1 MAKIVPYKFVNP
13 GSSGV
18 KTLSSTGPRTFLLAT
33 NKIGKTV
40 TGLGAIAKDIHAI
53 SLARTKN
60 DKLQEKAE
68 RRKLRRERDQAAEDN
83 MERRNALMGK
93 GIKTPKKP
101 GGKQKS
107 SLDRMMDSLL
117 GGFMGILSTAM
128 KFIAMIGGWMVTKE
142 IMEWMA
148 NPANKKKLEIF
159 LKRTDFVIRKIAS
172 FASGS
177 VTKVLDGFSALVDK
191 DKSFIGR
198 LKGFGTLLVGIVG
211 LGALLNPFG
220 MMDAIL
226 QLLNLDFYRDR
237 GRGRDRGKGK
247 GRSTSTPRGK
257 TPNWKKVTRTSN
269 NVARRFGKNGSRV
282 YRDALKQG
290 LSESQALKRVKR
302 LANKKPGA
310 FRPPPKTSGLTPG
323 TAKTGRVLSRGLQ
336 RGMGRGALKFLGPA
350 NLKLLKGAF
359 KQTFG
364 RIPIFG
370 AILTGLFSI
379 LAGDPW
385 QAALFKTAGAAI
397 GGALGTLIPLPG
409 IGSLIGMMGG
419 EYVGELLYI
428 GFSGG
433 GWKKAGK
440 KLREDLVGLFNN
452 FTKMLGWIKN
462 GWTRFYKGIPKFK
475 IPDFP
480 KDPPGLLSKVW
491 GGNKIWTG
499 LKVMMK
505 AMMGP
510 MGFMLGKEVPNTVW
524 MLNLTGNTFP
534 LLHKSFFPTAGT
546 TGQGQVEEGQAI
558 KGEKYSPEDGSDGGD
573 ATGTTQG
580 KGEPIYNKRGRIVG
594 YTGDKNNTTSS
605 SSSAYKS
612 DVKSPFKGKSER
624 QKNRHGTG
632 AIREDHASKP
642 EYQNQW
648 WDFLDVFENKKVHS
662 PSTQGWG
669 PLAPGAGGDAYGD
682 FLNKQ
687 QPKKD
692 KKRAWWDPR
701 GWGSKGPMEGSRSRF
716 KETGGKLLK
725 AYPRL
730 TRKQFFLGKVFKGIS
745 KAVSGVVKGVGKAV
759 SGIMNS
765 PLGSI
770 LGTVVPIVFPA
781 AAPFIYA
788 AQGIS
793 ALSQG
798 NIMGAITAG
807 LGAASGFSTHF
818 GSGKFAAGMD
828 KFFSTGIGG
837 VAKGF
842 LNGGI
847 GGALGGL
854 TKMLPGNVGNFLGNV
869 GGFLR
874 NNPAISGLIGSIP
887 GLSNIPGLSQMFG
900 LDSFGPQGFS
910 PMGLLGNIAD
920 NMGFGSI
927 FRTITGMMG
936 GGGPMAML
944 GGLREMAAE
953 LGVDPAVLGVTSQNK
968 PTFGKHS
975 RGTSQ
980 DYAMQATIEFMPV
993 PMLLEKLVAIE
1004 RPVPI
1009 PKRIPVPV
1017 PQPQQA

>member
-1 MAKIVPYKFVNP
+1 MAKIEAYKFVNP
-13 GSSGV
+13 GGSG
-18 KTLSSTGPRTFLLAT
+18 KSTLSSTMPRTFLLAT

-40 TGLGAIAKDIHAI
+40 SGLGAIAKDIHSI
-53 SLARTKN
+53 SLARMKN
-60 DKLQEKAE
+60 DKLSERVE
-68 RRKLRRERDQAAEDN
+68 RRRLRRERDQAAEDKLE
-83 MERRNALMGK
+83 MDNALMGK
-93 GIKTPKKP
+93 GIVKKP
-101 GGKQKS
+101 KPRGAQKS
-107 SLDRMMDSLL
+107 RLDKLMDSLL
-117 GGFMGILSTAM
+117 GGFTGILATIG
-128 KFIAMIGGWMVTKE
+128 KFFVMIGGWAATKY

-148 NPANKKKLEIF
+148 NPANKQKLQVF
-159 LKRTDFVIRKIAS
+159 LEKTAFVIKKIAS
-172 FASGS
+172 FAEGS
-177 VTKVLDGFSALVDK
+177 VTKVFDGFSALVDK
-191 DKSFIGR
+191 DKSFFGR
-198 LKGFGTLLVGIVG
+198 LKGLGTLLVGIVG

-226 QLLNLDFYRDR
+226 SLLNLDFYRDR
-237 GRGRDRGKGK
+237 GRDRGRGD
-247 GRSTSTPRGK
+247 GRGRGRGRGVDR
-257 TPNWKKVTRTSN
+257 TTRSARTTRTRQASRN
-269 NVARRFGKNGSRV
+269 ARLRYQRRFGSRAARGRFQGQTPRIGGTPAASRV
-282 YRDALKQG
+282 FG
-290 LSESQALKRVKR
+290 
-302 LANKKPGA
+302 
-310 FRPPPKTSGLTPG
+310 
-323 TAKTGRVLSRGLQ
+323 RGLQ
-336 RGMGRGALKFLGPA
+336 RGMGRGALKFLGKA
-350 NLKLLKGAF
+350 NVKLLKGAF

-370 AILTGLFSI
+370 AILTGVFSV

-385 QAALFKTAGAAI
+385 QEALFKTAGAAI
-397 GGALGTLIPLPG
+397 GGALGTLIPIPG

-419 EYVGELLYI
+419 EYLGSLLYI
-428 GFSGG
+428 GFMGG

-452 FTKMLGWIKN
+452 FTKMLVWIKN

-480 KDPPGLLSKVW
+480 KDPPGLLAKVW

-510 MGFMLGKEVPNTVW
+510 MGFMLGKEVPNPVW

-534 LLHKSFFPTAGT
+534 LLHKSFFPTAGS
-546 TGQGQVEEGQAI
+546 TGEGQVEEGQAI
-558 KGEKYSPEDGSDGGD
+558 KGEKYSPEEDGTGGGT
-573 ATGTTQG
+573 TGTTQG
-580 KGEPIYNKRGRIVG
+580 KGQPIYNKRGRIVG

-612 DVKSPFKGKSER
+612 NVKSPFEKSDR
-624 QKNRHGTG
+624 QKARHGTPNVRTDKG
-632 AIREDHASKP
+632 P

-687 QPKKD
+687 KPKEE

-725 AYPRL
+725 SYPRL
-730 TRKQFFLGKVFKGIS
+730 YRKQYFLGKVFKGIS

-765 PLGSI
+765 PLGQV
-770 LGTVVPIVFPA
+770 LGTVVPVVFPA

-842 LNGGI
+842 LSGGI
-847 GGALGGL
+847 GGAIGGL
-854 TKMLPGNVGNFLGNV
+854 TGMLPAGMQKFIGGVGSFMQK
-869 GGFLR
+869 
-874 NNPAISGLIGSIP
+874 NPAIAGLIGSIP
-887 GLSNIPGLSQMFG
+887 GIANVPGLSQMFG
-900 LDSFGPQGFS
+900 LDNFGPQGFS

-936 GGGPMAML
+936 AGGPGAMM

-953 LGVDPAVLGVTSQNK
+953 LGVDPAVLGVIGQNK
-968 PTFGKHS
+968 PTFGRHA

-1004 RPVPI
+1004 KPVPI
-1009 PKRIPVPV
+1009 PKPVPVPV
-1017 PQPQQA
+1017 PQQQQA

>member
-1 MAKIVPYKFVNP
+1 MAKIEAYKFVNP
-13 GSSGV
+13 GGSG
-18 KTLSSTGPRTFLLAT
+18 KSTLSSTMPRTFLLAT

-40 TGLGAIAKDIHAI
+40 SGLGAIAKDIHSI
-53 SLARTKN
+53 SLARMKN
-60 DKLQEKAE
+60 DKLSERVE
-68 RRKLRRERDQAAEDN
+68 RRRLRRERDQAAEDKLE
-83 MERRNALMGK
+83 MDNALMGK
-93 GIKTPKKP
+93 GIVKKP
-101 GGKQKS
+101 KPRGAQKS
-107 SLDRMMDSLL
+107 RLDKLMDSLL
-117 GGFMGILSTAM
+117 GGFTGILASIG
-128 KFIAMIGGWMVTKE
+128 KFFVMIGGWAATKY

-148 NPANKKKLEIF
+148 NPANKQKLQVF
-159 LKRTDFVIRKIAS
+159 LEKTAFVIKKIAS
-172 FASGS
+172 FAEGS
-177 VTKVLDGFSALVDK
+177 VTKVFDGFSALVDK
-191 DKSFIGR
+191 DKSFFGR
-198 LKGFGTLLVGIVG
+198 LKGLGTLLVGIVG

-226 QLLNLDFYRDR
+226 QLLNLDFYRNRGDR
-237 GRGRDRGKGK
+237 GRGRGKS
-247 GRSTSTPRGK
+247 RSTSTTRGK
-257 TPNWKKVTRTSN
+257 TPHWKKITKTSN

-282 YRDALKQG
+282 YRDALRQG

-302 LANKKPGA
+302 LANKKPNA
-310 FRPPPKTSGLTPG
+310 FRPPPKSGLTPG
-323 TAKTGRVLSRGLQ
+323 TAKTGKVFTRGLQ

-370 AILTGLFSI
+370 AILTGVFSV

-385 QAALFKTAGAAI
+385 QEALFKAAGAAI
-397 GGALGTLIPLPG
+397 GGALGTLIPIPG

-419 EYVGELLYI
+419 EYLGSLLYI
-428 GFSGG
+428 GFMGG

-452 FTKMLGWIKN
+452 FTKMLVWIKN

-480 KDPPGLLSKVW
+480 KDPPGLLAKVW

-510 MGFMLGKEVPNTVW
+510 MGFMLGKEVPNPVW

-534 LLHKSFFPTAGT
+534 LLHKSFFPTAGS
-546 TGQGQVEEGQAI
+546 TGEGQVEEGQAI
-558 KGEKYSPEDGSDGGD
+558 KGEKYSPEEDGTGGGT
-573 ATGTTQG
+573 TGTTQG
-580 KGEPIYNKRGRIVG
+580 KGQPIYNKRGRIVG
-594 YTGDKNNTTSS
+594 YTGDSSKTTSS

-612 DVKSPFKGKSER
+612 TVKSPFEKSDR
-624 QKNRHGTG
+624 QKARHGTPNVRTDKG
-632 AIREDHASKP
+632 P

-687 QPKKD
+687 KPKEE

-716 KETGGKLLK
+716 KQTGGKLLK
-725 AYPRL
+725 TYPRL
-730 TRKQFFLGKVFKGIS
+730 YRKQYFLGKVFKGIS

-765 PLGSI
+765 PLGQV
-770 LGTVVPIVFPA
+770 LGTVVPVVFPA

-842 LNGGI
+842 LQGGI
-847 GGALGGL
+847 GGAIGGL
-854 TKMLPGNVGNFLGNV
+854 TGMLPAGMQKFIGGVGSFMQK
-869 GGFLR
+869 
-874 NNPAISGLIGSIP
+874 NPAIAGLIGSIP
-887 GLSNIPGLSQMFG
+887 GIANVPGLSQMFG
-900 LDSFGPQGFS
+900 LDNFGPQGFS

-936 GGGPMAML
+936 AGGPGAMM

-953 LGVDPAVLGVTSQNK
+953 LGVDPAVLGVIGQNK
-968 PTFGKHS
+968 PTFGRHA

-1004 RPVPI
+1004 KPVPI
-1009 PKRIPVPV
+1009 PKPVPVPV
-1017 PQPQQA
+1017 PQQQQA